1 MAFKKWFIAAGLLAA
16 VVLAVALPLLRT
28 TGDPAGRVARLWG
41 RQGIE
46 KPNVILISLDT
57 TRADRLGCYGYAN
70 ARTPAIDDLAR
81 RGVLF
86 SQAASPAPL
95 TLPAHSSM
103 MTGFY
108 PTYHG
113 VRLNGTTALSQ
124 QHVTLAEALSSSGYR
139 TGAFVGAF
147 VLDGRWGL
155 NQGFNEYD
163 DRFDVKKARHLD
175 LAGTQRPANEVV
187 DAALRWLDA
196 EKDSQKDVQKDAQ
209 KDAPFFAWIH
219 LYDPHT
225 PYAPPEPLFSEF
237 GQRGPAGLYDG
248 EIAFVD
254 RQVARVVTW
263 LQQNALDQR
272 TIIVIAGDHGEA
284 LGSHGEG
291 THGFFI
297 YDWAMHVPFIVST
310 PFDDL
315 QGVRVDSQVSL
326 VDIFPTVLA
335 LTGIDTR
342 IEAKA
347 KGHGRSL
354 LPVMFKPG
362 MFQPGASE
370 ADAAYAYGE
379 SMAPDLQFGWSAL
392 HALRSPRYKFI
403 DAPRPELY
411 DLIADPGE
419 ATNIAARE
427 PKLAATMGQELDRLM
442 EETSRGAPALEEAD
456 LDQETLE
463 RLASLG
469 YVATSASSR
478 RAAGSGPL
486 ADPKDK
492 LDVFIAVQRAGELMS
507 RDEHAQAAQA
517 LESALLEE
525 PEMPQA
531 LLMLGSCYTALG
543 RTAEA
548 KAQFDRV
555 LKHDPRSVPGLIGMA
570 NILLEAGQTDDV
582 VTLCKRTLSVDPRN
596 SQAYALLGE
605 VYIDRKQPELA
616 LPHLEKAVEI
626 QPKITQNR
634 VNLAASLIEVK
645 QFPRA
650 QQMLDDVLREQ
661 PRFPGAWFNQGVLYD
676 EQSRPDEARRAY
688 LAEVAN
694 YPNSFEA
701 RFNLGKVLGI
711 LGDWTG
717 SIAQMRE
724 VIRIAPKRAEG
735 YLFLARGLL
744 HERSALDEVQGL
756 VEKGL
761 TLATTPDTKALGWFL
776 MADVFERRQQ
786 PDKVAFALKNA
797 AAARASLETASPR
810 N

>member
-1 MAFKKWFIAAGLLAA
+1 MIFKKWFVGGGLLMAGIA
-16 VVLAVALPLLRT
+16 LAIALAIALLGRDS
-28 TGDPAGRVARLWG
+28 GDPAERVARLRD

-57 TRADRLGCYGYAN
+57 TRADRLGCYGYAD
-70 ARTPAIDDLAR
+70 ARTPTIDTLAR

-124 QHVTLAEALSSSGYR
+124 RHVTLAEALSSSGYR

-155 NQGFNEYD
+155 NQGFDEYD
-163 DRFDVKKARHLD
+163 DRFDMKKVKHLD

-187 DAALRWLDA
+187 DAALRWMDA
-196 EKDSQKDVQKDAQ
+196 ESGTGTEAGKDAG
-209 KDAPFFAWIH
+209 KNKPFFTWMH

-225 PYAPPEPLFSEF
+225 PYAPPEPLLSEF
-237 GQRGPAGLYDG
+237 GRRGPEGLYDG
-248 EIAFVD
+248 EITFVD
-254 RQVARVVTW
+254 QQVERVVTW
-263 LQQNALDQR
+263 LRQTGQDRR
-272 TIIVIAGDHGEA
+272 TIVVIAGDHGEA

-297 YDWAMHVPFIVST
+297 YDEVMRVPLIIAT

-315 QGVRVDSQVSL
+315 QGVRVDAQVSL
-326 VDIFPTVLA
+326 VDILPTLLA
-335 LTGIDTR
+335 LTGI
-342 IEAKA
+342 EAKA
-347 KGHGRSL
+347 NAGGRGSSL
-354 LPVMFKPG
+354 LPL
-362 MFQPGASE
+362 MFQL
-370 ADAAYAYGE
+370 DAPEMYAYGE

-411 DLIADPGE
+411 DLVADPGE
-419 ATNIAARE
+419 TTNIAGKQRQVTEEMA
-427 PKLAATMGQELDRLM
+427 KALDRLM
-442 EETSRGAPALEEAD
+442 EETSRDAPAAEHAD
-456 LDQETLE
+456 LDKDTLE

-469 YVATSASSR
+469 YVATP
-478 RAAGSGPL
+478 AAGRHAKRSGPL

-507 RDEHAQAAQA
+507 GDDHAQAAQL
-517 LESALLEE
+517 LESALVAE
-525 PEMPQA
+525 PDMPQA
-531 LLMLGSCYTALG
+531 LLMLGSSYTALG
-543 RTAEA
+543 RTADA
-548 KAQFDRV
+548 KARFDRV
-555 LKHDPRSVPGLIGMA
+555 LKNDPESVPGLIGMA
-570 NILLEAGQTDDV
+570 NILMQSGQTDDV

-596 SQAYALLGE
+596 SQAYALLGD
-605 VYIDRKQPELA
+605 VYIDRRQPELA

-634 VNLAASLIEVK
+634 VNLAACLIEMK
-645 QFPRA
+645 QFERA
-650 QQMLDDVLREQ
+650 QTMLEGILAEQ
-661 PRFPGAWFNQGVLYD
+661 PKFPGAWFNQGVLYD
-676 EQSRPDEARRAY
+676 EQRRPDDARRAY
-688 LAEVAN
+688 LSEVTN
-694 YPNSFEA
+694 HPDSFQA
-701 RFNLGKVLGI
+701 RFNLGKVLAA

-744 HERSALDEVQGL
+744 HERGALDDIQGL

-761 TLATTPDTKALGWFL
+761 SFATTTDTKALGWFL

-786 PDKVAFALKNA
+786 PDKVAFALRNA
-797 AAARASLETASPR
+797 KMHTTPPKGGSR
-810 N
+810 

>member
-16 VVLAVALPLLRT
+16 GAVLLVVALPALRT
-28 TGDPAGRVARLWG
+28 TRDPVERVARLWA

-57 TRADRLGCYGYAN
+57 TRADHLGCYGYAN
-70 ARTPAIDDLAR
+70 ASTPAIDDLAR

-86 SQAASPAPL
+86 TQAASPAPL

-124 QHVTLAEALSSSGYR
+124 RHVTLAEALSGAGYR

-155 NQGFNEYD
+155 NQGFDEYD
-163 DRFDVKKARHLD
+163 DRFDMKKVKHLD

-187 DAALRWLDA
+187 DAALGWLDA
-196 EKDSQKDVQKDAQ
+196 QKSDAQ
-209 KDAPFFAWIH
+209 KPDARKPDARKNVPFFTWIH
-219 LYDPHT
+219 LYDAHT

-237 GQRGPAGLYDG
+237 GRRGPAGLYDG

-254 RQVARVVTW
+254 RQVARVMTW
-263 LQQNALDQR
+263 LQQNGLDQR
-272 TIIVIAGDHGEA
+272 TIVVIAGDHGEA

-297 YDWAMHVPFIVST
+297 YDWAMRVPFIVAT

-326 VDIFPTVLA
+326 VDVFPTVLA
-335 LTGIDTR
+335 LTGID
-342 IEAKA
+342 AKTKA
-347 KGHGRSL
+347 HGRSL
-354 LPVMFKPG
+354 LPVMFRPG
-362 MFQPGASE
+362 MFPPGTPE

-379 SMAPDLQFGWSAL
+379 SMAPELQFGWSPL

-411 DLIADPGE
+411 DLTADPGE
-419 ATNIAARE
+419 LTNIAARE
-427 PKLAATMGQELDRLM
+427 PKLAAAMGQELDRLM
-442 EETSRGAPALEEAD
+442 AETSRGAPASEEAD

-478 RAAGSGPL
+478 RPERSGPL

-507 RDEHAQAAQA
+507 LDEHAQAAQA

-548 KAQFDRV
+548 KVRFDQV
-555 LKHDPRSVPGLIGMA
+555 LSNDPRSVPGLIGMA

-605 VYIDRKQPELA
+605 VYIDRRQPELA
-616 LPHLEKAVEI
+616 LPQLEKAVEI

-634 VNLAASLIEVK
+634 VNLAASLIDLK
-645 QFPRA
+645 QFARA
-650 QQMLDDVLREQ
+650 QQTLDGILVEQ

-676 EQSRPDEARRAY
+676 EQRRHDEARNAY
-688 LAEVAN
+688 LREVTN
-694 YPNSFEA
+694 DPNSFKA
-701 RFNLGKVLGI
+701 RFNLGKVLST
-711 LGDWTG
+711 LGDWSG

-744 HERSALDEVQGL
+744 HERSALDDVQGL

-761 TLATTPDTKALGWFL
+761 TLATTPETKALGWFL
-776 MADVFERRQQ
+776 MADVYERRQQ
-786 PDKVAFALKNA
+786 PDKVTFALRNA
-797 AAARASLETASPR
+797 RMHTAPR
-810 N
+810 

>member
-1 MAFKKWFIAAGLLAA
+1 MTFKKWFIAGAGGLLAA
-16 VVLAVALPLLRT
+16 GVVVLVVALPALRT
-28 TGDPAGRVARLWG
+28 TRDPAERMARLWG
-41 RQGIE
+41 RQGLE

-124 QHVTLAEALSSSGYR
+124 QHVTLAETLSGAGYR

-196 EKDSQKDVQKDAQ
+196 QNNEQNAQ
-209 KDAPFFAWIH
+209 KNAPFFTWIH

-225 PYAPPEPLFSEF
+225 PYAPPEPLLSEF
-237 GQRGPAGLYDG
+237 GQRGPEGLYDG

-263 LQQNALDQR
+263 LQQTGLDQR
-272 TIIVIAGDHGEA
+272 TIVVIAGDHGEA

-315 QGVRVDSQVSL
+315 HGVRVDSQVSL
-326 VDIFPTVLA
+326 VDLFPTVLA
-335 LTGIDTR
+335 LTGIDTG
-342 IEAKA
+342 IEAKT

-354 LPVMFKPG
+354 LPVMF
-362 MFQPGASE
+362 QPGAPTSTAG
-370 ADAAYAYGE
+370 ADAVYAYGE

-392 HALRSPRYKFI
+392 HALRSPRFKFI

-411 DLIADPGE
+411 DLVADPRE
-419 ATNIAARE
+419 ATNIATRE
-427 PKLAATMGQELDRLM
+427 PKVAAAMGQELDRLM

-469 YVATSASSR
+469 YVATSASASGKR
-478 RAAGSGPL
+478 PGKSGPL

-492 LDVFIAVQRAGELMS
+492 LGVFIAVQRAGELMS

-525 PEMPQA
+525 PDMPQA

-548 KAQFDRV
+548 KARFDRV
-555 LKHDPRSVPGLIGMA
+555 LKQDPRSVPALIGMA
-570 NILLEAGQTDDV
+570 NILLEAGETDDV
-582 VTLCKRTLSVDPRN
+582 MTLCKRTLSVDPRN

-605 VYIDRKQPELA
+605 VYIDRRQPELA
-616 LPHLEKAVEI
+616 LPHLEKAVDI

-634 VNLAASLIEVK
+634 VNLAACLIDVK
-645 QFPRA
+645 QFARA
-650 QQMLDDVLREQ
+650 QQMLDGILGEQ

-676 EQSRPDEARRAY
+676 EQRRHDEARKAY

-694 YPNSFEA
+694 YPNSFQA
-701 RFNLGKVLGI
+701 RFNLGKVLST

-724 VIRIAPKRAEG
+724 VISVAPKRAEG

-744 HERSALDEVQGL
+744 HERTALDEVQGL

-776 MADVFERRQQ
+776 MADVFERQQQ
-786 PDKVAFALKNA
+786 PDKVAFALRNA
-797 AAARASLETASPR
+797 RLHTAPAPAAR
-810 N
+810 

>member
-1 MAFKKWFIAAGLLAA
+1 MMFKKWFLAAGLVA
-16 VVLAVALPLLRT
+16 VGGLLLIVALVSLRPVR
-28 TGDPAGRVARLWG
+28 DPADRIVRLWD

-57 TRADRLGCYGYAN
+57 TRADRLGCYGYAD
-70 ARTPAIDDLAR
+70 AKTPAIDELAR

-86 SQAASPAPL
+86 TQAASPAPL

-124 QHVTLAEALSSSGYR
+124 KQITLAEALSAAGYQ
-139 TGAFVGAF
+139 TGAFVAAF

-163 DRFDVKKARHLD
+163 DRFDLKKLKHLD

-187 DAALRWLDA
+187 DAALQWLDA
-196 EKDSQKDVQKDAQ
+196 RKDPQKNG
-209 KDAPFFAWIH
+209 PFFTWIH

-225 PYAPPEPLFSEF
+225 PYEPPAPLYGEF
-237 GQRGPAGLYDG
+237 APRGPAGLYDG

-254 RQVARVVTW
+254 RQVDRVLSW
-263 LQQNALDQR
+263 LRQNGLDQR
-272 TIIVIAGDHGEA
+272 TIVVIAGDHGEA

-297 YDWAMHVPFIVST
+297 YDWALRVPFIIAT

-315 QGVRVDSQVSL
+315 RGVRVDSQVSL
-326 VDIFPTVLA
+326 VDIFPTMLA
-335 LTGIDTR
+335 LTGI
-342 IEAKA
+342 ES
-347 KGHGRSL
+347 KGSVHGRSL
-354 LPVMFKPG
+354 LPLMFKE
-362 MFQPGASE
+362 GAAS
-370 ADAAYAYGE
+370 DTYAYGE
-379 SMAPDLQFGWSAL
+379 SMSPELQFGWSAL
-392 HALRSPRYKFI
+392 HALRSPQYKFI

-411 DLIADPGE
+411 DLAADPGE
-419 ATNIAARE
+419 TTNIVSQKPDVAAAMAR
-427 PKLAATMGQELDRLM
+427 ELDRLI
-442 EETSRGAPALEEAD
+442 EETSRNAPASEEAN

-469 YVATSASSR
+469 YVATSASGKGRS
-478 RAAGSGPL
+478 AQSGQLLPL

-507 RDEHAQAAQA
+507 RDEHAEAAQA
-517 LESALLEE
+517 LEAALVKE
-525 PEMPQA
+525 PAMPQA
-531 LLMLGSCYTALG
+531 LLMLGSCYSAMG
-543 RTAEA
+543 RTMEA

-555 LKHDPRSVPGLIGMA
+555 LKNDPESIPGLIGMA
-570 NILLEAGQTDDV
+570 NILLESGQTDDV
-582 VTLCKRTLSVDPRN
+582 ITLCKRTLSVDPRN

-605 VYIDRKQPELA
+605 VYIDRRQPEQA

-634 VNLAASLIEVK
+634 VNLAAALIEVK
-645 QFPRA
+645 QLGRA

-661 PRFPGAWFNQGVLYD
+661 PRFPGAWFNQGVLQD
-676 EQSRPDEARRAY
+676 EQRRPDEARKAY
-688 LAEVAN
+688 LREVEN
-694 YPNSFEA
+694 YPNSFKA
-701 RFNLGKVLGI
+701 RFNLGKVLGA
-711 LGDWTG
+711 LGDWPA
-717 SIAQMRE
+717 SIEQMRE
-724 VIRIAPKRAEG
+724 VIRIAPDRPEG

-744 HERSALDEVQGL
+744 HERAAPDEVQPFVENGL
-756 VEKGL
+756 K
-761 TLATTPDTKALGWFL
+761 LAGTPDTKALGWFL
-776 MADVFERRQQ
+776 MADIFERRQQ
-786 PDKVAFALKNA
+786 PDKVASALRNA
-797 AAARASLETASPR
+797 QTYVASDKRGSR
-810 N
+810 